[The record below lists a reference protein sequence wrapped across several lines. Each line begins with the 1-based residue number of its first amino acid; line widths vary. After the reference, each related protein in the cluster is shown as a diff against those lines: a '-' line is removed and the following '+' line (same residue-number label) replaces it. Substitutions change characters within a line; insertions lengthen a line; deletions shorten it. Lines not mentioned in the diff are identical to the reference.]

1 MNDFQDPD
9 CFVPALL
16 AAAHRIEERL
26 ETELAATELSAAK
39 LRVLTQ
45 LVRAGKPL
53 AISELAE
60 SQRCVRSNITQII
73 DRLET
78 NGLVRR
84 VHDPVDRRVVRAQLT
99 ARGRE
104 RQKQG
109 ADVFH
114 SLQAEITGALSAA
127 DRESLE
133 RVLAALNGHE
143 PIRQD

>member
-26 ETELAATELSAAK
+26 ETELAATGLSAAK

-104 RQKQG
+104 RQQQG

-114 SLQAEITGALSAA
+114 ALQAELTAALSAS
-127 DRESLE
+127 DRESLK
-133 RVLAALNGHE
+133 RSLAGLSSHE
-143 PIRQD
+143 TLQQG